1 MRSNTKA
8 REAILN
14 LLQSNTNRQ
23 FTVEDIANEVILNG
37 IRIPT
42 ATIYRTLVFFE
53 EQKLINKFVVPG
65 ENRACYQGIPKGRDC
80 SKHYHL
86 KCNTCGKLIHLDCEI
101 METFTTHMENEHGFA
116 IDLERTLLYGIC
128 VDCKNLGAGK

>member
-53 EQKLINKFVVPG
+53 EQKLINKFEIIL
-65 ENRACYQGIPKGRDC
+65 ENIDNKITFFEKIKRFLKG
-80 SKHYHL
+80 L
-86 KCNTCGKLIHLDCEI
+86 KYE
-101 METFTTHMENEHGFA
+101 
-116 IDLERTLLYGIC
+116 
-128 VDCKNLGAGK
+128 